1 MKNIIENTA
10 GRTAEGEI
18 KNIIRRTVFALLL
31 MCCIS
36 ISAHAENTQ
45 YYDTAQEQT
54 ADIESE
60 IGAKSETNIEN
71 EINSYNLEELEGY
84 TEPENDYY
92 TDGAGFADT
101 VRNFASGKEV
111 LNAANVLRAI
121 VRGFFSEAYNCFSL
135 LLSVL
140 AISLLFSALN
150 NIKGEFNS
158 SSVGDTAFFV
168 CYLIVTTLI
177 ANAFSDAASLVVSTV
192 KSAAMFINAASPV
205 MMTMLVTSG
214 GISGAAAVN
223 PVIMLCTE
231 LVTAVSEKFLM
242 PLLYSAAALYIVSEI
257 NETIR
262 VSKFADF
269 LKKTVKWSLCL
280 ILTVFV
286 GILSIQGF
294 CTATLDSAAAKT
306 AKFLVGTSIPVV
318 GGILSDTVET
328 VVGCSLVVKNATGAA
343 GIVVLLI
350 IASAPVIKILAVSA
364 SFHLCSAIIEPV
376 ADRRISSVM
385 SSVASVTTLMAAI
398 IVTAA
403 VMFIIS
409 IGMIM
414 CMSGAA
420 L

>member
-10 GRTAEGEI
+10 GRTAEGGI

-36 ISAHAENTQ
+36 ISAHAENAQ
-45 YYDTAQEQT
+45 YYDAAQEQT

-205 MMTMLVTSG
+205 MMTMLVTGG

-318 GGILSDTVET
+318 G
-328 VVGCSLVVKNATGAA
+328 CSLVVKNATGAA
-343 GIVVLLI
+343 GIVALLI

-376 ADRRISSVM
+376 ADRRISGVM